1 MPNQTRDHANK
12 EEHATFLKAAK
23 SSLFLES
30 EKKNILTIT
39 SHALI
44 LKRLGGQQNKSSDLP
59 LIFKKKNDLL
69 SNYNKPLYCK
79 E

>member
-30 EKKNILTIT
+30 EKNKYLNDYFTCFNIKDTRVVNEIN
-39 SHALI
+39 HHI
-44 LKRLGGQQNKSSDLP
+44 YLK
-59 LIFKKKNDLL
+59 FKKK
-69 SNYNKPLYCK
+69 
-79 E
+79 

>member
-30 EKKNILTIT
+30 EKKYLNDYFTCFNIKDTRWSTRLTIIST
-39 SHALI
+39 LN
-44 LKRLGGQQNKSSDLP
+44 L
-59 LIFKKKNDLL
+59 KKNDLL
-69 SNYNKPLYCK
+69 SNHNKLLLSK